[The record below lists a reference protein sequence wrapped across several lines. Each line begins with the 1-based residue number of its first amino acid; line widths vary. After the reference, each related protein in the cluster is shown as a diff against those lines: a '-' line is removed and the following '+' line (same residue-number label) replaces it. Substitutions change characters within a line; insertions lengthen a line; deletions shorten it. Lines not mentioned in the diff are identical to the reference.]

1 MDLTTAA
8 FAVIVGFSPPQRAAH
23 QEHFPGW
30 AETVEER
37 TTRYGEIAAAA
48 AAVAEREAP
57 VLGSRRRTLLLLLA
71 VAAHESGFSRDV
83 DLGPCYRGR
92 DGRGKRCD
100 SGKAFCLVQIQGH
113 ADGPSLFKDRRACLT
128 AGLGQIRASLKMCAH
143 LPEAER
149 LAGLSGACDRGRKGS
164 RAIWGFYKRAS
175 SYADMAAAKAAQPK
189 PGS

>member
-8 FAVIVGFSPPQRAAH
+8 FAVIVGFSPPARAAT

-37 TTRYGEIAAAA
+37 TARYGEIAAAA
-48 AAVAEREAP
+48 AAVVEKEAP

-71 VAAHESGFSRDV
+71 VVAHESGFSRDV

-92 DGRGKRCD
+92 TKDSPLRKRCD
-100 SGKAFCLVQIQGH
+100 EGKAFCLTQIQGH
-113 ADGPSLFKDRRACLT
+113 ADGPSLFKDRQACLT
-128 AGLGQIRASLKMCAH
+128 AGLTQVRMSLKACAH

-149 LAGLSGACDRGRKGS
+149 LAGLSGSCDRGRKGA
-164 RAIWGFYKRAS
+164 RAIWAMYRRAS
-175 SYADMAAAKAAQPK
+175 SYADLAAAKAAR
-189 PGS
+189 